1 MGSSTEEKP
10 SICSARAR
18 AGTLASVSMM
28 RSLLNHTK
36 ALDAWWKQHGGE
48 TQHLQCS
55 CPGGDACQCEHDAE
69 NPSSED
75 VDVALR
81 HETAQLLS
89 LWWVAHGSATVVHA
103 HPVAHPNCGHVG
115 ATGCGCRYYGC
126 RCAHAGATGCR

>member
-1 MGSSTEEKP
+1 MYVYVPVHVFMCVRVYVDIHTRIHVLCFCSTSCP
-10 SICSARAR
+10 RPQ
-18 AGTLASVSMM
+18 
-28 RSLLNHTK
+28 
-36 ALDAWWKQHGGE
+36 ALDAWWKQQGGQ

-69 NPSSED
+69 NPGSED

-126 RCAHAGATGCR
+126 RC